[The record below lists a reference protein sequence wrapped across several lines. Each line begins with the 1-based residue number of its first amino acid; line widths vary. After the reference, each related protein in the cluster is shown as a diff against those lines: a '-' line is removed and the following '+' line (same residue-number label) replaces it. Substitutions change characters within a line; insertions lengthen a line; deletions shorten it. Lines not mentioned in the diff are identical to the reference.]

1 MASDPTLPPD
11 LPPAAVFALKKIA
24 AAYNPV
30 YEQAVRLVKE
40 YWGNTAAIDRAI
52 NGTWVPEAQKA
63 GDANTQLDNSLGKLT
78 AADASTYW
86 EGNARQAYVDWRTDF
101 KSGTLDKHTEN
112 LWQIKTMLD
121 EVIGTIN
128 TCRDHLVAMIIELA
142 ITIAGAASSNPIG
155 VGAAVVAGLSLLGT
169 LANYLFNVSNDLDAH
184 GRAMETFREQQK
196 IDRGGGV
203 VSKPFRTDIIGDWD
217 NWQHKNP
224 LTGH

>member
-1 MASDPTLPPD
+1 MAPGPGLPPD

-24 AAYNPV
+24 EAYNPV
-30 YEQAVRLVKE
+30 YEQTVRLVKE
-40 YWGNTAAIDRAI
+40 YWGDTAAIDRAI
-52 NGTWVPEAQKA
+52 NGIWMPEAQKA

-78 AADASTYW
+78 SADAGSYW

-101 KSGTLDKHTEN
+101 KSGTLDKYAAN

-142 ITIAGAASSNPIG
+142 ITIAGAVSSNPIG
-155 VGAAVVAGLSLLGT
+155 YGAAIVAGLSLVGT
-169 LANYLFNVSNDLDAH
+169 MANYVFNVKNDLDAH

-217 NWQHKNP
+217 NWQHKKP
-224 LTGH
+224 LTGG